1 MKALQVTLDRSV
13 EDKSDHDTHR
23 LLANNEFLH
32 LLHLGH
38 VVFVCLKLSFPDS
51 LIDAHQHL
59 SRDVLAIVHPY
70 AQEAQ
75 TKAHG

>member
-1 MKALQVTLDRSV
+1 MDCVK
-13 EDKSDHDTHR
+13 DKSDNDTHR

-38 VVFVCLKLSFPDS
+38 VVFICLKLSFPDS

-59 SRDVLAIVHPY
+59 SRDVLSVVHPC
-70 AQEAQ
+70 AQETQ
-75 TKAHG
+75 TKEKAQG